1 MKITKLLLSLAIAGT
16 TVAQF
21 TSNAYAETT
30 PKSET
35 IIEEEGEM
43 NFSDVSPNHWAY
55 KSIKRLIEEY
65 KVLGGF
71 PDGTFRGNRNLTR
84 HEAAAMLI
92 KVMDRVEDLVAKG
105 GSGSTRVV
113 SGGASKAD
121 LDKLK
126 KEFATELEDLQNEVK
141 KVAKDVQDL
150 QKDLDETKDDLDSVK
165 DMLPKVKVTGDVV
178 TRYEALTKGGLTDF
192 NSYDA
197 KNSQV
202 RARIGVTGE
211 MDGWQF
217 ATRLVTS
224 DATDITNQFAS
235 LGQLNSK
242 LGVSLDQAYVAARP
256 WDSALD
262 LTLGRHANPFVKV
275 TELVWDEDVTFDGA
289 YLKLRFGDEDA
300 TNLKLYGDYSLFR
313 VAGVDMVKNLRGKH
327 SFAEDANGTSG
338 MFSGGGSVTFG
349 GMDSGMMLM
358 LGGNYHSVNNIN
370 NLIGKQVGYNV
381 RTNVLT
387 SNGDVK
393 SYVSKFNLGT
403 GSAKLVLFPDSYL
416 PVSLYGDV
424 SYNLG
429 AGQNISATGTVDSS
443 LKSKAMAENLGFVG
457 GLMLGSLKDAGS
469 IMLDFKYKKV
479 GTDSV
484 MDLFNEDQLLGTNR
498 EGYEGRVGIKFASN
512 TVGMLTYQMA
522 KDLVAQDQ
530 SNNLPTHTVRA
541 SLKQSF

>member
-30 PKSET
+30 PKSQT
-35 IIEEEGEM
+35 IVEEEGEM

-71 PDGTFRGNRNLTR
+71 PDGTYRGNRNLTR
-84 HEAAAMLI
+84 YEAASMLM

-105 GSGSTRVV
+105 GSNRVI
-113 SGGASKAD
+113 SAGASKAD

-150 QKDLDETKDDLDSVK
+150 QQDLDETKDDLDSVK
-165 DMLPKVKVTGDVV
+165 DMLPKVKVVGEVA

-202 RARIGVTGE
+202 RARIGVKGE
-211 MDGWQF
+211 MNGWEF

-224 DATDITNQFAS
+224 DAMDITNQFTP

-256 WDSALD
+256 WDGALD
-262 LTLGRHANPFVKV
+262 LTLGRHNNPFVRT

-289 YLKLRFGDEDA
+289 YLKLRFGDDNS
-300 TNLKLYGDYSLFR
+300 TNLKLYGDYSLFK

-327 SFAEDANGTSG
+327 SFAEDDNGTSG
-338 MFSGGGSVTFG
+338 MFSGGGAITFG
-349 GMDSGMMLM
+349 GSDSPMMLM
-358 LGGNYHSVNNIN
+358 LGGNYHTVNNVN

-387 SNGDVK
+387 SNGNVK

-403 GSAKLVLFPDSYL
+403 GSLKLVLFPDSYL
-416 PVSLYGDV
+416 PVSLYGDI

-429 AGQNISATGTVDSS
+429 AGQNLSATGTVDQS
-443 LKSKAMAENLGFVG
+443 LKTKAMAENLGLVG
-457 GLMLGSLKDAGS
+457 GFMLGSLKDAGNV
-469 IMLDFKYKKV
+469 MLDFKYKRV
-479 GTDSV
+479 GTESV

-498 EGYEGRVGIKFASN
+498 EAYEGRFGLKFASN
-512 TVGMLTYQMA
+512 TTGMITYQMS

-530 SNNLPTHTVRA
+530 SKNIPTHTIRGV
-541 SLKQSF
+541 LKQSF